1 MKKGY
6 QVIAITLIV
15 LLVLIVIGTT
25 VVVMTHQDQKTSDN
39 KESQVTTE
47 PQRKSD
53 EQIAIETAQSQDP
66 TGTSQYQVVNKKERD
81 NGEVE
86 ITVEEST
93 TKEQQTYIVEEDGS
107 IYQEFQVQ
115 SSGTNPEEEVQ

>member
-6 QVIAITLIV
+6 QVIAIILIV

-25 VVVMTHQDQKTSDN
+25 VVVMTHQDQKTSDK

-53 EQIAIETAQSQDP
+53 EQIAIETAQSQAP

>member
-6 QVIAITLIV
+6 QVIAIILIV

-47 PQRKSD
+47 SQRKSD

-86 ITVEEST
+86 ITVEE
-93 TKEQQTYIVEEDGS
+93 DGS